1 MRDLAVFYVNA
12 IEPGSPILTGDFR
25 ATLDG
30 IGMVAKS
37 IKAAKDALSIRP
49 SAWCIRTTGSV
60 LACYE
65 CLDEGEA
72 LTEDRLFEYARLW
85 KIVDDD
91 ATVYAVRLWIVGPT
105 CQPITEIKLARIFA
119 YTTRPGA

>member
-25 ATLDG
+25 VTLDG
-30 IGMVAKS
+30 IGMNQKS
-37 IKAAKDALSIRP
+37 IKEAKTAMTTKP
-49 SAWCIRTTGSV
+49 SAWCARPAPANV

-72 LTEDRLFEYARLW
+72 LAEDRLYEYARLW
-85 KIVDDD
+85 KVVDAD
-91 ATVYAVRLWIVGPT
+91 ATPFAVKLFVVGPT
-105 CQPITEIKLARIFA
+105 CQPVTEIKLNRIHA
-119 YTTRPGA
+119 YMTR